1 MKDLNFFAPYQNK
14 TKETINANKYFY
26 GAAVIVGALI
36 IVSLAFNVIKLFIVE
51 KQIKDINEKLNASE
65 IQTELKEAENVNSQI
80 GVLTQYNNALN
91 DVAKNV
97 SDRNNVSDEIL
108 NDINANVPSDILF
121 KSIDTENNTIKIK
134 GTASD
139 WTSVA
144 EYKHNL
150 SEVPRMQAVTVNS
163 IDSAGAVEGEY
174 SFDIKCVLKDVD

>member
-14 TKETINANKYFY
+14 KKENINANKYFY
-26 GAAVIVGALI
+26 GAALLVGVVI
-36 IVSLAFNVIKLFIVE
+36 IVSLAFNVIKLIILE
-51 KQIKDINEKLNASE
+51 KQTNNIQEKLNASE
-65 IQTELKEAENVNSQI
+65 IQTELKEAENINSQI
-80 GVLTQYNNALN
+80 GVLTQYSNALT

-97 SDRNNVSDEIL
+97 NDRNNVSDVIL
-108 NDINANVPSDILF
+108 NDINSNVPSDILF

-134 GTASD
+134 GTAND

-150 SEVPRMQAVTVNS
+150 SELPRMQDVTINS